1 MAEPRPVDA
10 AARQRFLLRVQPGL
24 GAGGRRRTAACASEC
39 RTAGCRRSS
48 STRTGSEC
56 GARHCSCWLSE
67 RGLPACNGR
76 CAAASQH
83 AAAPAAAASL
93 EPGPARATP
102 RSGFVS
108 ESGSFRITWKAQNQ
122 DNARPGA
129 FQLTLRSGISG
140 RPMKVIA
147 DHQGA
152 GGGSVE
158 FGDDPRLYEFL
169 VESSRHRLVDLR
181 AGNVRAAK

>member
-1 MAEPRPVDA
+1 MRRPALLVLIAAIACVPAPEPAGQTSPPVS
-10 AARQRFLLRVQPGL
+10 REL
-24 GAGGRRRTAACASEC
+24 GSWTGNG
-39 RTAGCRRSS
+39 
-48 STRTGSEC
+48 STT
-56 GARHCSCWLSE
+56 L
-67 RGLPACNGR
+67 
-76 CAAASQH
+76 
-83 AAAPAAAASL
+83 
-93 EPGPARATP
+93 
-102 RSGFVS
+102 GFVS
-108 ESGSFRITWKAQNQ
+108 ESGSFRITWKARNR

-169 VESSRHRLVDLR
+169 VESSRIDWSISVQETFAPRR
-181 AGNVRAAK
+181 